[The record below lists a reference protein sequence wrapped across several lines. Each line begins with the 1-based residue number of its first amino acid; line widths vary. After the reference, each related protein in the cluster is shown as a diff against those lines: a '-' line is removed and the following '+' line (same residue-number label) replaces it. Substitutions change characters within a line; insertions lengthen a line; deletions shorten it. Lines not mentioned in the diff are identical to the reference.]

1 MLRNKSQYAQVLSYR
16 HPVVLSLVT
25 GLYLPQLNSNNSEQ
39 KVEEHRYKHD
49 VPDCFHGYKNA
60 LYYML

>member
-1 MLRNKSQYAQVLSYR
+1 MLRNKPQCVQVLSYMY
-16 HPVVLSLVT
+16 PVVT
-25 GLYLPQLNSNNSEQ
+25 GLYLPQLNANNSKQ